1 MDNLTHSLTGWALG
15 QAGLK
20 SKSRKGLAALIL
32 GANMPDI
39 DVFFGWV
46 SWAPL
51 AMHRGFT
58 HGLIGGVLLMPPLL
72 AGLLWLLDRWQLGRG
87 LVHPSGLPMRFG
99 WLVALSYVGAASHPL
114 LDLQNTYAIQLLSPF
129 SHRWFHNDALFII
142 DVWIWVALAVGIEW
156 SRQRERKGGRWRR
169 PAQVAL
175 AAMAIYVTLGTAIS
189 LIAKH
194 ALVRSGAARSP
205 DVLIASLEP
214 MLFWKRELVW
224 REGGRIGRARFDPV
238 RGLHDLQRPIPDGM
252 GDPLAWRASRANL
265 QVIRFLQWSILPVA
279 TVERSRCRAV
289 VTFGDAR
296 FGRQRVSTRF
306 TQSVSLPLPCEAVGA
321 GE

>member
-39 DVFFGWV
+39 DVFFAWA

-58 HGLIGGVLLMPPLL
+58 HGLIGGVLLMPPVL
-72 AGLLWLLDRWQLGRG
+72 AGLLWLLDRWQLSRG
-87 LVHPSGLPMRFG
+87 VVHPSGLPMRFG
-99 WLVALSYVGAASHPL
+99 WLVALSYIGAASHPL

-156 SRQRERKGGRWRR
+156 SRQRERKGGRWHR
-169 PAQVAL
+169 PAQAAL
-175 AAMAIYVTLGTAIS
+175 AAVVLYVSFGAAIS
-189 LIAKH
+189 LVAKQ
-194 ALVRSGAARSP
+194 ALLRGGAARNP

-224 REGGRIGRARFDPV
+224 REDGRIGRARFDPIA
-238 RGLHDLQRPIPDGM
+238 GLHGVQPAVPDGM
-252 GDPLAWRASRANL
+252 SDPLVRRAIRASPP
-265 QVIRFLQWSILPVA
+265 VIRFLQWSILPVA

-306 TQSVSLPLPCEAVGA
+306 TQTVSLPLPCQAGKA